1 MLDLEEKFLRSLQVA
16 PSRVHN
22 VLRNVGNFPL
32 IITTNM
38 DELLERF
45 LWKTGNRGETIRLDQ
60 VSRCFRVRGRCNIF
74 AVCLLKT
81 VSPLARMENVP
92 RGSFS
97 LVDFLKF

>member
-1 MLDLEEKFLRSLQVA
+1 MAEFEFSFYSLKSEVRESFLLYMQDGFKALLNLEEKFLRSLQLA

-45 LWKTGNRGETIRLDQ
+45 LWKTENRGEKIRLDQ
-60 VSRCFRVRGRCNIF
+60 VSR
-74 AVCLLKT
+74 LL
-81 VSPLARMENVP
+81 L
-92 RGSFS
+92 
-97 LVDFLKF
+97 LYFL